1 MSFIALP
8 KLITPQ
14 VLLVG
19 RALEAMRSL
28 AAAVLLVASAT
39 ASEVPATTLG
49 RPSVPPSGMRTAA
62 AAVRLKPA
70 SQLCTEEAKRAE
82 PGGALETCAQVRRTG
97 LEPQSSRPQAASSAT
112 HTCAPRLGQGFER
125 GVPCKTLYR
134 THSCCTHCDPCGF
147 DGRSCNR
154 AATNPW
160 LSPQCTCEQVVLS
173 GGCSYKGCAKPD
185 ALGVFSR
192 SANWR
197 TADGRYVYARDEVR
211 PPHTLTL
218 ALATTLSLTSR
229 RGVALSVKAATKH
242 RGRLSPRLWHV
253 RLQPPTHAVAGAAA
267 AAAPRRADASGIRRD

>member
-1 MSFIALP
+1 MVAALLATAPDASAIEALKGDLAGEFSGGGTRESRSAFLKAAAAAWGSGPASYALP
-8 KLITPQ
+8 S
-14 VLLVG
+14 G
-19 RALEAMRSL
+19 R
-28 AAAVLLVASAT
+28 
-39 ASEVPATTLG
+39 
-49 RPSVPPSGMRTAA
+49 RTAA
-62 AAVRLKPA
+62 VAARLKPV

-82 PGGALETCAQVRRTG
+82 PGGALETCA
-97 LEPQSSRPQAASSAT
+97 
-112 HTCAPRLGQGFER
+112 QGFER

-154 AATNPW
+154 AATKPW
-160 LSPQCTCEQVVLS
+160 LSLQCTCEQVVLS